1 MLAVPD
7 RFAGT
12 TSLCLQGIGE
22 GGILSGLPVNL
33 FAVIEVVGERGVDIR
48 QRQLRELFDNIVRRL
63 PLALVPRDDVLH
75 ADARPSDAGLAPTDP
90 WGHVDVIC
98 NTSLPCSN
106 RHDRRF

>member
-7 RFAGT
+7 RLAGA
-12 TSLCLQGIGE
+12 TSVGLQGIGE
-22 GGILSGLPVNL
+22 GDVLGDLPVNVV
-33 FAVIEVVGERGVDIR
+33 AVIEVVGECGVDIG